1 MSDRMDRM
9 CAPLNLFHHVT
20 AFQKYMIYSNVF
32 AAFQKYIIY
41 STVFAAFQKE
51 KLSDDWWPMSLYT
64 LCAWTMMA
72 QESHTHL
79 FPCPVIHKGNV
90 WKSMLCCIDNQVK
103 NSLHT
108 AELKVN
114 KDIKELTGWIRN
126 ILTWHLKEKEKTDHI
141 SVLSLSCVQFDYYL

>member
-1 MSDRMDRM
+1 MIWILTLSIIWIVQ
-9 CAPLNLFHHVT
+9 PLQWFLLHFLRSKQ
-20 AFQKYMIYSNVF
+20 AGLYSTMF
-32 AAFQKYIIY
+32 AALEKYIMYSTMLRPSKKYIIY
-41 STVFAAFQKE
+41 STVFAAFQKCIVYSTVFAAFEKE

-79 FPCPVIHKGNV
+79 FPCPVVHKGNV

-114 KDIKELTGWIRN
+114 KNIKELP
-126 ILTWHLKEKEKTDHI
+126 LT
-141 SVLSLSCVQFDYYL
+141 

>member
-1 MSDRMDRM
+1 MQ
-9 CAPLNLFHHVT
+9 PLQWFLLHFLRSKQAGLYST
-20 AFQKYMIYSNVF
+20 MFAAFQKYIIYSTMF

-79 FPCPVIHKGNV
+79 FPCPVVHKGNV

-114 KDIKELTGWIRN
+114 KNTKELPSTWMYKKYTN
-126 ILTWHLKEKEKTDHI
+126 LTFKKI
-141 SVLSLSCVQFDYYL
+141 